1 MHLTRPYGKAA
12 PGDTYDC
19 PTTGVL
25 VAVQA
30 QGGCEGCALDTNS
43 RACCEAPNCG
53 GIVFVKKAAIDL
65 SAKANAIVAEDAAE
79 EAQRQAATLAAGRKD
94 DSGKLDITLFFDDL
108 PNAIEGVTEVLQW
121 AVTKKQP
128 VPYERGS
135 WQGVDNFQPRYRA
148 AQLRHMLNAAKA
160 KISTGASQH
169 LARDHETGLLELAHI
184 ATDAMFQLEM
194 AMREVKRLRAEA
206 ELETH

>member
-1 MHLTRPYGKAA
+1 MGTCSDCIDTPSKGKFEPKEQPVAFIPNADYSTPAAIAAA
-12 PGDTYDC
+12 PHNVT
-19 PTTGVL
+19 V
-25 VAVQA
+25 V
-30 QGGCEGCALDTNS
+30 
-43 RACCEAPNCG
+43 
-53 GIVFVKKAAIDL
+53 
-65 SAKANAIVAEDAAE
+65 
-79 EAQRQAATLAAGRKD
+79 GRKD

-121 AVTKKQP
+121 AVTNKQP

-135 WQGVDNFQPRYRA
+135 WQAVDNLQTRYRA

-160 KISTGASQH
+160 KISTGAPQH
-169 LARDHETGLLELAHI
+169 LARDHETGLLELAHV